1 MKISKYLI
9 QLILAVAGLS
19 FAFTWL
25 IFLFFIEIPVP
36 NRDIISMATGVI
48 LSKCI
53 STLYDYYYG
62 SSKSSQDKTDIM
74 DRNSG
79 NPVG

>member
-9 QLILAVAGLS
+9 QLILAVAGLA

-25 IFLFFIEIPVP
+25 ILLFFIETPVP

-62 SSKSSQDKTDIM
+62 SSKSSQDNTDLLNK
-74 DRNSG
+74 DNTA
-79 NPVG
+79 P